1 VPKASDLLVV
11 DLENAAV
18 DHIFLNPSAVV
29 HARVL
34 PFRILQVLLS
44 STIDRLG
51 FRRALAM

>member
-1 VPKASDLLVV
+1 VPKASDLLVA